1 MNARL
6 ERAEDDLLGFALSY
20 PESYEDSPWGERVAK
35 VEKKIFVFFHV
46 PSDELNVTVKLPESA
61 TIALSLPFVK
71 PTGYGLAKS
80 GWVTATFAARD
91 KPPVDVLKQW
101 IDDSYLNV
109 APKKLVVRLDDAR
122 GSPDGRAHQAG
133 KSRQRSAA
141 RRAK

>member
-6 ERAEDDLLGFALSY
+6 KRAEDDLLDFALSY

-35 VEKKIFVFFHV
+35 VKKKIFVFFHV

-61 TIALSLPFVK
+61 TIALSLPFVT
-71 PTGYGLAKS
+71 PTGYGLGKS

-91 KPPVDVLKQW
+91 KPPVEVLKQW
-101 IDDSYLNV
+101 IDESYRNV
-109 APKKLVVRLDDAR
+109 APRKLVVRLDDAR
-122 GSPDGRAHQAG
+122 GSPAERPRQAG
-133 KSRQRSAA
+133 KPRQRSAA